1 LYQSSNTGEASVI
14 ENEAIS
20 YVDADLAG
28 DVDTMR
34 STTGFVIM
42 MHGGIVNWLSKLQPT
57 VALST
62 PEAETNAATELAKQV
77 CHLRL
82 FLREL
87 GLEQKYPTVVH
98 EDNNATIAFVDGS
111 ESPKKAKHYLMK
123 VYYLKEQKEAGLIKM
138 QKVGTVNQLADVFTK
153 ALPKV
158 TFQKFR
164 DWMGVIPPTM
174 IK

>member
-1 LYQSSNTGEASVI
+1 MMHVNAAKQIIQYLYRTKEYGIRYSKESQKECQAAPHVHGTPEVYVCAKPGAAACTKVVKTGEASVI

-42 MHGGIVNWLSKLQPT
+42 MHGGIVNWLSKLQPA

-62 PEAETNAATELAKQV
+62 PEAETNAATELAKQL
-77 CHLRL
+77 CHLRM

-87 GLEQKYPTVVH
+87 G
-98 EDNNATIAFVDGS
+98 F
-111 ESPKKAKHYLMK
+111 
-123 VYYLKEQKEAGLIKM
+123 
-138 QKVGTVNQLADVFTK
+138 
-153 ALPKV
+153 
-158 TFQKFR
+158 
-164 DWMGVIPPTM
+164 
-174 IK
+174 